1 MNDRPNILG
10 LHFGHD
16 GAVCVLRNGE
26 IAGYVLRERINR
38 TKHALG
44 VSDAEIDKALS
55 DAAIAPGDI
64 DRIAITSTQGVE
76 LLVGLL
82 EDFEVSLEPHPDDTA
97 PSTLR
102 DALRLDPARIEP
114 LQKFSVGPC
123 LSGAVDGFGR
133 TLYESVFPEGID
145 FDWDRFATVGWLD
158 NYASAREWSPELGL
172 DALGSRA
179 ARQDEHLRHGFHLP
193 VSVRWR
199 GRSLPG
205 CFVQHH
211 MAHAAACY
219 YRSGF
224 DAAAVLTHDGFL
236 SGTGYHSGLNLYG
249 EGHRLWP
256 VSPNH
261 LTLGMAYNFAAE
273 MVGLGLVHGAGK
285 LMGLAPYGQPVF
297 FDSRFVGNEIDIRRQ
312 FDSDLWTAWSDHC
325 RKEATARG
333 YDISTL
339 GDPARVTEAV
349 NADIA
354 ASTQKLFEETYLKA
368 VRSLDR
374 MLSGGGIRT
383 DNLCLSGGTALNCPS
398 NSRIWREGPYANVFI
413 EPTCDDGG
421 LATGAALHL
430 HHNLLDQPRPSDDG
444 FATPYLGGR
453 CDEETVETTLRAAQ
467 GITWET
473 PPNAAEAAAQDLL
486 ADKVIAWFE
495 GGSEA
500 GPRALGHRSILA
512 DVRSAD
518 NWLRV
523 NKVKGREPWRP
534 FAPIVL
540 AEKAAD
546 WFDGCPMP
554 SPYMLF
560 TATVKGSD
568 LPAITHVDG
577 SSRIQTVDE
586 RCGGIRQILETF
598 DRQTGVPVLMNTSFN
613 GPGEPIVET
622 PAHAVAFLQN
632 SDIDVVYIEGR
643 RAVRDGAA

>member
-179 ARQDEHLRHGFHLP
+179 AKQDEHLRHGFHLP

-297 FDSRFVGNEIDIRRQ
+297 FDSRFVGNEIDIRR
-312 FDSDLWTAWSDHC
+312 
-325 RKEATARG
+325 
-333 YDISTL
+333 
-339 GDPARVTEAV
+339 
-349 NADIA
+349 
-354 ASTQKLFEETYLKA
+354 
-368 VRSLDR
+368 
-374 MLSGGGIRT
+374 
-383 DNLCLSGGTALNCPS
+383 
-398 NSRIWREGPYANVFI
+398 
-413 EPTCDDGG
+413 
-421 LATGAALHL
+421 
-430 HHNLLDQPRPSDDG
+430 
-444 FATPYLGGR
+444 
-453 CDEETVETTLRAAQ
+453 
-467 GITWET
+467 
-473 PPNAAEAAAQDLL
+473 
-486 ADKVIAWFE
+486 
-495 GGSEA
+495 
-500 GPRALGHRSILA
+500 
-512 DVRSAD
+512 
-518 NWLRV
+518 
-523 NKVKGREPWRP
+523 
-534 FAPIVL
+534 
-540 AEKAAD
+540 
-546 WFDGCPMP
+546 
-554 SPYMLF
+554 
-560 TATVKGSD
+560 
-568 LPAITHVDG
+568 
-577 SSRIQTVDE
+577 
-586 RCGGIRQILETF
+586 
-598 DRQTGVPVLMNTSFN
+598 
-613 GPGEPIVET
+613 
-622 PAHAVAFLQN
+622 
-632 SDIDVVYIEGR
+632 
-643 RAVRDGAA
+643 